1 MFKIIHESI
10 NSLNSNMFF
19 AGIMMLTLN
28 IGSRYVQLNLSPS
41 AESYLKYAITK
52 EFLVFTIAWMGTRN
66 IYVAL
71 TLTAVFV
78 VLADYA
84 FNDKSNFCILPEKFK
99 KLQDSIDMNNGVGIE
114 LSKSKNIDEE
124 KIKNKITKWN
134 LISCFIAAP
143 PFVVSASVCFCF
155 FCLGFAPPCEASRFL
170 FANSE
175 NAAVA
180 DFEEAAF

>member
-1 MFKIIHESI
+1 
-10 NSLNSNMFF
+10 MFF

-84 FNDKSNFCILPEKFK
+84 FNDKSNFCILPENFK
-99 KLQDSIDMNNGVGIE
+99 KLQDSID
-114 LSKSKNIDEE
+114 
-124 KIKNKITKWN
+124 
-134 LISCFIAAP
+134 
-143 PFVVSASVCFCF
+143 
-155 FCLGFAPPCEASRFL
+155 
-170 FANSE
+170 ANSDKIISELEIKSAMDILEKAKKQRE
-175 NAAVA
+175 NRIQLGYLSFYDNVKI
-180 DFEEAAF
+180 

>member
-1 MFKIIHESI
+1 
-10 NSLNSNMFF
+10 MFF

-84 FNDKSNFCILPEKFK
+84 FNDKSNFCILPENFK
-99 KLQDSIDMNNGVGIE
+99 KLQDSIDANNDKIISE
-114 LSKSKNIDEE
+114 LEIKSAMDILE
-124 KIKNKITKWN
+124 KAKKQRENRIQLGYLSFYDNVKI
-134 LISCFIAAP
+134 
-143 PFVVSASVCFCF
+143 
-155 FCLGFAPPCEASRFL
+155 
-170 FANSE
+170 
-175 NAAVA
+175 
-180 DFEEAAF
+180 

>member
-1 MFKIIHESI
+1 MFKSINESV
-10 NSLNSNMFF
+10 NSLNSSMFF

-71 TLTAVFV
+71 TLTAAFV
-78 VLADYA
+78 ILADYG

-99 KLQDSIDMNNGVGIE
+99 KLQNSIDTNNDKIISE
-114 LSKSKNIDEE
+114 LE
-124 KIKNKITKWN
+124 IKNAMEILEKAKKQQDN
-134 LISCFIAAP
+134 R
-143 PFVVSASVCFCF
+143 VQ
-155 FCLGFAPPCEASRFL
+155 LGYL
-170 FANSE
+170 
-175 NAAVA
+175 
-180 DFEEAAF
+180 AFYDNNKL

>member
-1 MFKIIHESI
+1 MFKSINESV

-71 TLTAVFV
+71 TLTATFV
-78 VLADYA
+78 ILADYGL
-84 FNDKSNFCILPEKFK
+84 NDKSNFCILPEKFK
-99 KLQDSIDMNNGVGIE
+99 KLQNSIDTNNDKIISE
-114 LSKSKNIDEE
+114 LE
-124 KIKNKITKWN
+124 IKNAMEILEKAKKQQDN
-134 LISCFIAAP
+134 R
-143 PFVVSASVCFCF
+143 VQ
-155 FCLGFAPPCEASRFL
+155 LGYL
-170 FANSE
+170 
-175 NAAVA
+175 
-180 DFEEAAF
+180 AFYDNNKL

>member
-1 MFKIIHESI
+1 MFKTIHESI
-10 NSLNSNMFF
+10 SSLNSNMFF

-28 IGSRYVQLNLSPS
+28 IGSRYVQLNLSLS

-99 KLQDSIDMNNGVGIE
+99 KIQDSIDTNNDKIISE
-114 LSKSKNIDEE
+114 LEIKSAMDILE
-124 KIKNKITKWN
+124 KAKKQRENRIQLGYLSFYDNVKI
-134 LISCFIAAP
+134 
-143 PFVVSASVCFCF
+143 
-155 FCLGFAPPCEASRFL
+155 
-170 FANSE
+170 
-175 NAAVA
+175 
-180 DFEEAAF
+180 

>member
-1 MFKIIHESI
+1 MFKTIHELIS
-10 NSLNSNMFF
+10 SLNSNMFF

-99 KLQDSIDMNNGVGIE
+99 KLQDSIDMNNDKIISE
-114 LSKSKNIDEE
+114 LEIKSAMDILEKAKNQRENRIQLGYLSFYDNV
-124 KIKNKITKWN
+124 KI
-134 LISCFIAAP
+134 
-143 PFVVSASVCFCF
+143 
-155 FCLGFAPPCEASRFL
+155 
-170 FANSE
+170 
-175 NAAVA
+175 
-180 DFEEAAF
+180 

>member
-1 MFKIIHESI
+1 MFKTIHESI
-10 NSLNSNMFF
+10 SSLNSNMFF

-99 KLQDSIDMNNGVGIE
+99 KIQNSIDTNNDKIISE
-114 LSKSKNIDEE
+114 LEIKSAMDILE
-124 KIKNKITKWN
+124 KAKKQRENRIQLGYLSFYDNVKI
-134 LISCFIAAP
+134 
-143 PFVVSASVCFCF
+143 
-155 FCLGFAPPCEASRFL
+155 
-170 FANSE
+170 
-175 NAAVA
+175 
-180 DFEEAAF
+180 